1 MTNKFHVLDHPMLLF
16 AGFSESGSTKDLPA
30 GIIGVFDAK
39 TGKAVSTLDSHK
51 PVRIAQGSYHTKDA
65 LGVFLSGMKKSTKTA
80 DFLPQ
85 DVMHIEYSPF
95 RKSQNEKWIL
105 GWDGVSDCETLK
117 FECGKT
123 HRFRFRIYGEGA
135 YNQLTKQVLRDVSI
149 STACCDSDECST
161 GCPDNTIHCR
171 KYTKMLV
178 EAINND
184 VEISKFVRAEVVYPD
199 IPAKTATHKVMSISV
214 SDNGDQEALNAV
226 QRQYPTMQITRTA
239 RVGSISTYSTNC
251 LINATTITDFTPSQD
266 VLLSVCN
273 VCPSGYT
280 ISTGKASY
288 TLVRN
293 LGDFSTA
300 ADVKSDYET
309 LAANVRTFDGAT
321 AVEVVASSDTIT
333 IPSHGFVTGQAVTY
347 TNGGGTSIVGLTTG
361 TVYYAIPVTSS
372 TVKLALTVA
381 NAFAGSAIAI
391 ADGVGASHKLSPVF
405 TATLQSTTPTV
416 AYVTLSVET
425 GFAFSKVDES
435 DTLIPGIAMASACTA
450 TAASAITWVK
460 TQDKFIS
467 TQKKQLILTKTCGN
481 GARLAEVV
489 AAYATNTN
497 IVAGSVILK
506 TAGTCE
512 DIYELEQYSECM
524 SADGCLTEELPVFPT
539 VVPFENTPW
548 GDVICPVVV
557 APTEA
562 NKCGIRFEVSSNYD
576 TFGECSWTP
585 EDYYTYLPTHME
597 VWEVEDD
604 GEPCA
609 TFTTARKVQS
619 AIQENQSGQW
629 AKREYLKLA
638 SYLYNSSF
646 ENDPRSR
653 EIFDQNIQNA
663 IDLKAFYNVIYIKY
677 RQYRGNNMSGNM
689 QNAEIYEIPVLI
701 KEGVD
706 PKPVMTWF
714 NKMFSPFGVSVQTR
728 IGQSDY

>member
-39 TGKAVSTLDSHK
+39 TGKAVSTLDSRK

-85 DVMHIEYSPF
+85 DVMHIEYSPY
-95 RKSQNEKWIL
+95 RKSQNEKWII
-105 GWDGVSDCETLK
+105 GWDGVSTCETLK

-123 HRFRFRIYGEGA
+123 HRFRFRIYGEGV
-135 YNQLTKQVLRDVSI
+135 YNQLAKQVLRDVSI
-149 STACCDSDECST
+149 TTACCDSDECSG
-161 GCPDNTIHCR
+161 GCPDNTLHCR

-178 EAINND
+178 EAINKD

-199 IPAKTATHKVMSISV
+199 IPVKTATHRVMSISV

-226 QRQYPTMQITRTA
+226 QRQYPTMQITRTS

-251 LINATTITDFTPSQD
+251 LINATIITDYTPSTPVD
-266 VLLSVCN
+266 LAVCN

-280 ISTGKASY
+280 LTGAKDFYTISANEATYANAAAVVTAYQNAGGKTFNGTVTGVNVTTNAI
-288 TLVRN
+288 T
-293 LGDFSTA
+293 STA
-300 ADVKSDYET
+300 
-309 LAANVRTFDGAT
+309 
-321 AVEVVASSDTIT
+321 
-333 IPSHGFVTGQAVTY
+333 HGFVTGQRVLY
-347 TNGGGTSIVGLTTG
+347 TNGGGTAPTGL
-361 TVYYAIPVTSS
+361 VTA
-372 TVKLALTVA
+372 TNYFVIKVDANTLKLATTLA
-381 NAFAGSAIAI
+381 NSFAGTAIDITA
-391 ADGVGASHKLSPVF
+391 VGIGTAHTLTPSDF
-405 TATLQSTTPTV
+405 AATLLNTNNVTEIYQLEVISGIVMTALSNDMISFTLTRGATCTP
-416 AYVTLSVET
+416 S
-425 GFAFSKVDES
+425 S
-435 DTLIPGIAMASACTA
+435 P
-450 TAASAITWVK
+450 SAITWVK
-460 TQDKFIS
+460 TEDKYIA
-467 TQKKQLILTKTCGN
+467 TQKKQLILAKTCGN
-481 GARLAEVV
+481 GARLADVV
-489 AAYATNTN
+489 AAYANNTN
-497 IVAGSVILK
+497 IVSGSVILK

-524 SADGCLTEELPVFPT
+524 SADGCLSEPLPVFPT

-548 GDVICPVVV
+548 GDVICPTVV

-604 GEPCA
+604 GEPCG
-609 TFTTARKVQS
+609 TFTAARKVQS
-619 AIQENQSGQW
+619 AIQENQTGQW

-653 EIFDQNIQNA
+653 EIFDQNIHNA

-677 RQYRGNNMSGNM
+677 RQYRGNNIAGNI
-689 QNAEIYEIPVLI
+689 QNAEVYEIPVLI

-706 PKPVMTWF
+706 TKPVIAWF
-714 NKMFSPFGVSVQTR
+714 NKMFSPFNLSVQTR
-728 IGQSDY
+728 FGESDY